1 MIGLLRNLV
10 STAALV
16 PWTRV
21 MRTFHLSIHEAFVGI
36 AERLTQLIFWDP
48 KSFTGS
54 FRRLESGLPWK
65 NVRRPNGFWLDARA
79 SSVGSPLA
87 LTFSRIGTA
96 SLRRTRMS
104 YASRRRATAG
114 PVGCPPQIVRTS
126 HGP

>member
-36 AERLTQLIFWDP
+36 SERSTQLTFWDP
-48 KSFTGS
+48 KSFTGLL
-54 FRRLESGLPWK
+54 RPLESGFPWK
-65 NVRRPNGFWLDARA
+65 NVRSPNGLWLDTRA

-87 LTFSRIGTA
+87 LIFSRIGTA
-96 SLRRTRMS
+96 SLRRTRM
-104 YASRRRATAG
+104 
-114 PVGCPPQIVRTS
+114 
-126 HGP
+126 